1 MIMSKENP
9 FVLERLSEHADGD
22 GEPTLNNNPSCEHD
36 TETITVAEL
45 VGRTLAQLGVA
56 QVFGVIGSGNFTVTN
71 SLRDHGVPYIAARH
85 EAGAITMADAYS
97 RTSGRIA
104 VMTTHQGCGLT
115 NAMTG
120 IGEAA
125 KSRTPLLV
133 LAADSAGSAV
143 RSNFKIDQDALVRS
157 VGAVSERVHSAR
169 SALADV
175 VRAYRTAVQ
184 DRRTVVLNLPLDVQ
198 SEIVPGGSTLMP
210 PSIPE
215 LFPPRPND
223 RSVLQLVDLLRQAE
237 RPVFV
242 AGRGARNAREALI
255 QLADHT
261 GALLATSA
269 VANGLFQ
276 GHAYNLGISGGF
288 SSPLTAELISGA
300 DLVVGWGASLNMWTM
315 RHGKLIGDK
324 AKVVQ
329 VDSEATALGA
339 TVPLTLGILGDA
351 GETAA
356 ATLDVMRAGLPV
368 RGYRGGETGRRIEE
382 ESRWSDTDT
391 EDLSTE
397 STIDPRLLSKLLDEM
412 LPLERIVAVDSGNF
426 VGYPSAYFRVP
437 DHFGSCFTQSF
448 QSVGLGLSTVL
459 GAAVARPDRLP
470 VLGVGDGGF
479 LMGISELE
487 TAVRLRIP
495 LVIVIY
501 NDSAYGAEVHHFAAA
516 PDLSIVQFPD
526 TDLAAIGRGYGASA
540 VTVRG
545 TDDLHAVQAWLDGPR
560 NSPLVIDAKISSD
573 GGAWWLEEAF
583 AGH

>member
-1 MIMSKENP
+1 MKENQS
-9 FVLERLSEHADGD
+9 VLEA
-22 GEPTLNNNPSCEHD
+22 PTQQEASGPAAAQGG
-36 TETITVAEL
+36 TITVAEL

-56 QVFGVIGSGNFTVTN
+56 QIFGVIGSGNFHVTN
-71 SLRDHGVPYIAARH
+71 SLRMHGVPYIATRH
-85 EAGAITMADAYS
+85 EAGAITMADGFA
-97 RTSGRIA
+97 RTSGQLA

-115 NAMTG
+115 NAITG

-143 RSNFKIDQDALVRS
+143 RSNFKIDQDSLIRS
-157 VGAVSERVHSAR
+157 VGAISERVHSAQ
-169 SALADV
+169 SAVADT

-184 DRRTVVLNLPLDVQ
+184 GRRTVVLNLPLDVQ
-198 SEIVPGGSTLMP
+198 SQMVPANPQSTP
-210 PSIPE
+210 PPIPE
-215 LFPPRPND
+215 LLSPRANNQ
-223 RSVLQLVDLLRQAE
+223 SVLQLVNLLTRAE
-237 RPVFV
+237 RPVFI
-242 AGRGARNAREALI
+242 AGRGARNARETLI

-269 VANGLFQ
+269 VANGLFH

-288 SSPLTAELISGA
+288 SSPLTAEIIAGA
-300 DLVVGWGASLNMWTM
+300 DLVVGWGASMNMWTM
-315 RHGKLIGDK
+315 RHGKMIGGG

-329 VDSEATALGA
+329 IDSETAALGA
-339 TVPLTLGILGDA
+339 TVPLDLAVLGDVR
-351 GETAA
+351 ETAA
-356 ATLDVMRAGLPV
+356 DALDALKGEEPRQ
-368 RGYRGGETGRRIEE
+368 GYRRDDMDKKIAQK
-382 ESRWSDTDT
+382 SRWNDT
-391 EDLSTE
+391 ETDNLSTE
-397 STIDPRLLSKLLDEM
+397 TTIDPRLLSKLLDKM
-412 LPLERIVAVDSGNF
+412 LPQERTVAVDSGNF

-448 QSVGLGLSTVL
+448 QSVGLGLSTAL

-479 LMGISELE
+479 LMGIQELE

-501 NDSAYGAEVHHFAAA
+501 NDNAYGAEVHHFSREE
-516 PDLSIVQFPD
+516 DLSIVTFPD
-526 TDLAAIGRGYGASA
+526 TDLAAIGRGYGATG

-545 TDDLHAVQAWLDGPR
+545 IDDLKAVQAWLDGPR
-560 NSPLVIDAKISSD
+560 TTPLVIDAKISSD

>member
-1 MIMSKENP
+1 M
-9 FVLERLSEHADGD
+9 
-22 GEPTLNNNPSCEHD
+22 
-36 TETITVAEL
+36 TVAEL

-56 QVFGVIGSGNFTVTN
+56 QIFGVIGSGNFHVTN
-71 SLRDHGVPYIAARH
+71 SLRMHGVPYIATRH
-85 EAGAITMADAYS
+85 EAGAITMADGFA
-97 RTSGRIA
+97 RTSGQLA

-115 NAMTG
+115 NAITG

-143 RSNFKIDQDALVRS
+143 RSNFKIDQDSLIRS
-157 VGAVSERVHSAR
+157 VGAISERVHSAQ
-169 SALADV
+169 SAVADT

-184 DRRTVVLNLPLDVQ
+184 GRRTVVLNLPLDVQ
-198 SEIVPGGSTLMP
+198 SQMVPANPQSTP
-210 PSIPE
+210 PPIPE
-215 LFPPRPND
+215 LLSPRANNQ
-223 RSVLQLVDLLRQAE
+223 SVLQLVNLLTRAE
-237 RPVFV
+237 RPVFI
-242 AGRGARNAREALI
+242 AGRGARNARETLI

-269 VANGLFQ
+269 VANGLFH

-288 SSPLTAELISGA
+288 SSPLTAEIIAGA
-300 DLVVGWGASLNMWTM
+300 DLVVGWGASMNMWTM
-315 RHGKLIGDK
+315 RHGKMIGGG

-329 VDSEATALGA
+329 IDSETAALGA
-339 TVPLTLGILGDA
+339 TVPLDLAVLGDVR
-351 GETAA
+351 ETAA
-356 ATLDVMRAGLPV
+356 DALDALKGEEPRQ
-368 RGYRGGETGRRIEE
+368 GYRRDDMDKKIAQK
-382 ESRWSDTDT
+382 SRWNDT
-391 EDLSTE
+391 ETDNLSTE
-397 STIDPRLLSKLLDEM
+397 TTIDPRLLSKLLDKM
-412 LPLERIVAVDSGNF
+412 LPQERTVAVDSGNF

-448 QSVGLGLSTVL
+448 QSVGLGLSTAL

-479 LMGISELE
+479 LMGIQELE

-501 NDSAYGAEVHHFAAA
+501 NDNAYGAEVHHFSREE
-516 PDLSIVQFPD
+516 DLSIVTFPD
-526 TDLAAIGRGYGASA
+526 TDLAAIGRGYGATG

-545 TDDLHAVQAWLDGPR
+545 IDDLKAVQAWLDGPR
-560 NSPLVIDAKISSD
+560 TTPLVIDAKISSD

>member
-1 MIMSKENP
+1 VKENQS
-9 FVLERLSEHADGD
+9 VLETPAQQDGTGQAPAQD
-22 GEPTLNNNPSCEHD
+22 G
-36 TETITVAEL
+36 TITVAEL

-56 QVFGVIGSGNFTVTN
+56 QIFGVIGSGNFNVTN
-71 SLRDHGVPYIAARH
+71 SLRRHGVPYVATRH
-85 EAGAITMADAYS
+85 EAGAITMADAYA
-97 RTSGRIA
+97 RTSGQLA

-143 RSNFKIDQDALVRS
+143 RSNFKIDQDSLVRS
-157 VGAVSERVHSAR
+157 VGAISERVHSAQT
-169 SALADV
+169 AVADT
-175 VRAYRTAVQ
+175 VRAYRTALQ
-184 DRRTVVLNLPLDVQ
+184 GRRTVVLNLPLDVQ
-198 SEIVPGGSTLMP
+198 SQQAPTGAHTTPL
-210 PSIPE
+210 SIPE
-215 LFPPRPND
+215 VLSPRPNHQ
-223 RSVLQLVDLLRQAE
+223 SVLQLVELLKRAE
-237 RPVFV
+237 RPVFI

-269 VANGLFQ
+269 VANGIFH

-288 SSPLTAELISGA
+288 SSPLTAEIIAGA
-300 DLVVGWGASLNMWTM
+300 DLIVGWGASMNMWTM
-315 RHGKLIGDK
+315 RHGKMIGTG

-329 VDSEATALGA
+329 IDSETAALGA
-339 TVPLTLGILGDA
+339 TVPLTLAIHGDA

-356 ATLDVMRAGLPV
+356 AALDVLKGEEPLQ
-368 RGYRGGETGRRIEE
+368 GYRRGDMDKKIAEK
-382 ESRWSDTDT
+382 SRWNDT
-391 EDLSTE
+391 ETDNLSTE
-397 STIDPRLLSKLLDEM
+397 STIDPRLLSKMLDEM
-412 LPLERIVAVDSGNF
+412 LPQERTVAVDSGNF

-437 DHFGSCFTQSF
+437 DHLGSCFTQSF
-448 QSVGLGLSTVL
+448 QSVGLGLSTAL
-459 GAAVARPDRLP
+459 GAAIARPDRLP

-487 TAVRLRIP
+487 TAVRLHIP

-501 NDSAYGAEVHHFAAA
+501 NDSAYGAEVHHFRDEE
-516 PDLSIVQFPD
+516 DLSIVTFPD
-526 TDLAAIGRGYGASA
+526 TDLAAIGRGYGATG

-545 TDDLHAVQAWLDGPR
+545 TDDLTAVQAWLNGPR
-560 NSPLVIDAKISSD
+560 ITPLVIDAKISND

>member
-1 MIMSKENP
+1 M
-9 FVLERLSEHADGD
+9 
-22 GEPTLNNNPSCEHD
+22 
-36 TETITVAEL
+36 TVAEL

-56 QVFGVIGSGNFTVTN
+56 QIFGVIGSGNFHVTN
-71 SLRDHGVPYIAARH
+71 SLRSHGVPYIATRH
-85 EAGAITMADAYS
+85 EAGAITMADAFA
-97 RTSGRIA
+97 RTSGQLA

-115 NAMTG
+115 NAITG

-143 RSNFKIDQDALVRS
+143 RSNFKIDQDSLIRS
-157 VGAVSERVHSAR
+157 VGAISERVHSAQ
-169 SALADV
+169 SAVADT
-175 VRAYRTAVQ
+175 VRAYRTAAQ
-184 DRRTVVLNLPLDVQ
+184 GRRTVVLNLPLDVQ
-198 SEIVPGGSTLMP
+198 SQMVPANPQSTP

-215 LFPPRPND
+215 LHSPRANKQA
-223 RSVLQLVDLLRQAE
+223 VLQLVNLLTRAE
-237 RPVFV
+237 RPVFI
-242 AGRGARNAREALI
+242 AGRGARNARETLI
-255 QLADHT
+255 QLADQT

-269 VANGLFQ
+269 VANGLFN
-276 GHAYNLGISGGF
+276 GHPYNLGISGGF
-288 SSPLTAELISGA
+288 SSPLTAEIIAGA
-300 DLVVGWGASLNMWTM
+300 DLVVGWGASMNMWTM
-315 RHGKLIGDK
+315 RHGKMIGAG

-329 VDSEATALGA
+329 IDSETAALGA
-339 TVPLTLGILGDA
+339 TVPLDLAVHGDV

-356 ATLDVMRAGLPV
+356 DALALLKGEEPLQ
-368 RGYRGGETGRRIEE
+368 GYRRGDMHNKIAQR
-382 ESRWSDTDT
+382 SRWNDMET
-391 EDLSTE
+391 ENFSTE

-412 LPLERIVAVDSGNF
+412 LPQERTVAVDSGNF

-448 QSVGLGLSTVL
+448 QSVGLGLSTAL

-479 LMGISELE
+479 LMGIAELE

-501 NDSAYGAEVHHFAAA
+501 NDNAYGAEVHHFGREV
-516 PDLSIVQFPD
+516 DLSIVTFPD
-526 TDLAAIGRGYGASA
+526 TDLAAIGRGFGATG
-540 VTVRG
+540 VTVRR
-545 TDDLHAVQAWLDGPR
+545 TDDLTAVQAWLDGPR
-560 NSPLVIDAKISSD
+560 TTPLVIDAKISSD

>member
-1 MIMSKENP
+1 VKENQS
-9 FVLERLSEHADGD
+9 VLEASIQQERA
-22 GEPTLNNNPSCEHD
+22 EPAAAQD
-36 TETITVAEL
+36 ETITVAEL
-45 VGRTLAQLGVA
+45 VGLTLAQLGVA
-56 QVFGVIGSGNFTVTN
+56 QIFGVIGSGNFNITN
-71 SLRDHGVPYIAARH
+71 SLRRHGVPYIAARH
-85 EAGAITMADAYS
+85 EAGAITMADAYA
-97 RTSGRIA
+97 RTSGQLA

-143 RSNFKIDQDALVRS
+143 RSNFKIDQDSLVRS
-157 VGAVSERVHSAR
+157 VGAISERVHSPQ
-169 SALADV
+169 SAVADT

-184 DRRTVVLNLPLDVQ
+184 GRRTVVLNLPLDVQ
-198 SEIVPGGSTLMP
+198 SQTVPAEAHTAP

-215 LFPPRPND
+215 VLSPRPNHQ
-223 RSVLQLVDLLRQAE
+223 SVLQLVDLLMRAE
-237 RPVFV
+237 RPVFI
-242 AGRGARNAREALI
+242 AGRGARSAREALI

-269 VANGLFQ
+269 VANGLFH

-288 SSPLTAELISGA
+288 SSPLTAETIAGA
-300 DLVVGWGASLNMWTM
+300 DLIVGWGASMNMWTM
-315 RHGKLIGDK
+315 RHGKMIGGG

-329 VDSEATALGA
+329 IDSETAALGA
-339 TVPLTLGILGDA
+339 TVPLTLAVLGDV

-356 ATLDVMRAGLPV
+356 AALDVLKGEEPRQ
-368 RGYRGGETGRRIEE
+368 GYRRGDMDKKIAQKA
-382 ESRWSDTDT
+382 RWNDTKTDN
-391 EDLSTE
+391 LSTA

-412 LPLERIVAVDSGNF
+412 LPQERTVAVDSGNF

-448 QSVGLGLSTVL
+448 QSVGLGLSTAL

-479 LMGISELE
+479 LMGIQELE
-487 TAVRLRIP
+487 TAVRLHIP

-501 NDSAYGAEVHHFAAA
+501 NDNAYGAEVHHFSRDE
-516 PDLSIVQFPD
+516 DLSTVTFPD
-526 TDLAAIGRGYGASA
+526 TDLAAIGRGYGATG

-545 TDDLHAVQAWLDGPR
+545 IDDLRAVQVWLDGPQTT
-560 NSPLVIDAKISSD
+560 PLVIDAKISSD